1 MTWWMWA
8 AAGLILLGL
17 ELVTPGSFFI
27 FFFGLG
33 ALITAAAAGAGLA
46 SLGAQLGLFA
56 VVSAA
61 SFVLLR
67 KKLVERFATSPDLQK
82 SLGDLAG
89 GVAVAL
95 EDIAP
100 GAQGRAEYR
109 GTPWTARNLGA
120 APVKKGARCRID
132 SVDGLTIL
140 VKPE

>member
-8 AAGLILLGL
+8 AAGLVLLGL

-33 ALITAAAAGAGLA
+33 ALVTAAAAGAGLPG
-46 SLGAQLGLFA
+46 LGAQLGLFA

-67 KKLVERFATSPDLQK
+67 EKLVERFATSPDLQK

-89 GVAVAL
+89 GTAVAL

-100 GAQGRAEYR
+100 GALGRAEYR
-109 GTPWTARNLGA
+109 GTPWTARNEGP
-120 APVKKGARCRID
+120 APLKTGARCRIE
-132 SVDGLTIL
+132 SVEGLTIR

>member
-33 ALITAAAAGAGLA
+33 ALVTAAAAAAGL
-46 SLGAQLGLFA
+46 SGTGAQLGLFA

-82 SLGDLAG
+82 SLGDLPG

-100 GAQGRAEYR
+100 GALGRAEYR
-109 GTPWTARNLGA
+109 GTNWTARNDGGA
-120 APVKKGARCRID
+120 PIKKGARCRIE
-132 SVDGLTIL
+132 SVEGLTIR

>member
-1 MTWWMWA
+1 MNWWIWA
-8 AAGLILLGL
+8 AAGLLLLGL
-17 ELVTPGSFFI
+17 ELATPGSFFI

-33 ALITAAAAGAGLA
+33 AFAAAAAAAAGATGLP
-46 SLGAQLGLFA
+46 AQLGVFA

-61 SFVLLR
+61 SLLLLR
-67 KKLVERFATSPDLQK
+67 AKLVQKFSTRPELQK
-82 SLGDLAG
+82 SLGDLVG

-109 GTPWTARNLGA
+109 GTPWAARNAGSA
-120 APVKKGARCRID
+120 AIKAGGRCRIE

-140 VKPE
+140 VRPE